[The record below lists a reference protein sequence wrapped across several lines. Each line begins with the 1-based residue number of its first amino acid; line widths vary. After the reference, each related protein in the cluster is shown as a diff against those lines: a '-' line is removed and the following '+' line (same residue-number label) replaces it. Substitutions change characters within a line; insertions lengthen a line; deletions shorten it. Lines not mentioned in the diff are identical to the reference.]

1 MKEKILFFVQALK
14 NHKQLKY
21 IIAVV
26 IFLLIIGVLDENSL
40 IQRAK
45 YDKEIYSLK
54 SEIKKY
60 QKEYDEST
68 QKLKELSDNP
78 ENLERIARENYLM
91 KKPDEDIF
99 VFK

>member
-1 MKEKILFFVQALK
+1 MKEKILFFVQSLR

-21 IIAVV
+21 IIAIA

-45 YDKEIYSLK
+45 YDKEIHSLR

-68 QKLKELSDNP
+68 RKLKELSDNP